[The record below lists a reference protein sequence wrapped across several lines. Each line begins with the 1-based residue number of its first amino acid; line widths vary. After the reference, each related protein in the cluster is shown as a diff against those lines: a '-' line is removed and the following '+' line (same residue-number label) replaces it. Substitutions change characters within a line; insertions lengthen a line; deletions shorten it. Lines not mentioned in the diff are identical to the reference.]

1 MPVLETVLI
10 YGVIPLVAFL
20 VLAALTLLPGGR
32 KDRTKYR
39 PGQPWDHEPVWYEPH
54 PDIPGLPIHG
64 DRHDAHGAVGAH
76 GAEVGHTG
84 PRALTSG
91 AEVGHTGSRALT
103 AGVGA
108 TAAALALG
116 EHPHGSEVDAPR
128 RSAAGGA
135 RGTW

>member
-1 MPVLETVLI
+1 MPVIETVLI
-10 YGVIPLVAFL
+10 YGVIPLAVF
-20 VLAALTLLPGGR
+20 VILAVLTLLPGRG
-32 KDRTKYR
+32 KDRTRYR

-54 PDIPGLPIHG
+54 PDTPGLPVHG
-64 DRHDAHGAVGAH
+64 DRHDAHGA
-76 GAEVGHTG
+76 EVGHTG
-84 PRALTSG
+84 A
-91 AEVGHTGSRALT
+91 RALT

-116 EHPHGSEVDAPR
+116 EHPHTHEVDAPR